1 MKNRRSKPPKPKKSV
16 SYVMRPREH
25 RPPAPTVLD
34 SIDLDA
40 LFGADQDEQHPE
52 KP

>member
-1 MKNRRSKPPKPKKSV
+1 MKNRRSKPPKPKKTV
-16 SYVMRPREH
+16 TYVMRPREH
-25 RPPAPTVLD
+25 GRPKTLMD